1 MNEATKRIHACLLKC
16 DVTFLLGFF
25 SVSQV
30 VNSQMTRKKLL
41 KHLDWWSWDSRSF
54 TFLECEFFME
64 GLRRKHS

>member
-41 KHLDWWSWDSRSF
+41 KHLD
-54 TFLECEFFME
+54 
-64 GLRRKHS
+64 